1 MSDTV
6 TLPFPVFV
14 ALCVLA
20 VWAVLGSLF
29 IPSVRWFLRRSARHV
44 LDELNTHLQLKIQPF
59 KLTMRQVLID
69 RLVYDPE
76 VLKAVDA
83 HADKSGHSRE
93 EVMARV
99 NVYAREIVP
108 SFNTYAYF
116 RLGYALARMTV
127 NFLYRVRLGYSD
139 EEGLSKVDPNAS
151 VVFIMNHR
159 SNVDYILVAYLAA
172 SRSALSYA
180 VGEWARIWPLQ
191 TLIKSMGAYF
201 IRRNSGDTLY
211 RKVLARYV
219 AMATAGGVVQAVYPE
234 GRLTRDGKLQPLKL
248 GLLGYIL
255 AGYDPDDGRD
265 LVFIPVGVNYD
276 RTLEDRS
283 LVRRLDPGL
292 ERKSGLYALKVTVKF
307 ILHNFIL
314 MFKRRWYRFG
324 YAGVNFGT
332 PISMTEYIKEK
343 NVNFRKLEKEEF
355 HREVSLFGGKLIK
368 AVGDVIP
375 ALPVSLVATAF
386 LKNENRR
393 LSELELKAEV
403 YGLMLKLDS
412 AGAHIHIPREDQ
424 EYAVTVGLR
433 MLKLRRFVL
442 EKEGLY
448 AVNPDERVLLEYYA
462 NAIGHLFD

>member
-6 TLPFPVFV
+6 TLPFWVFV
-14 ALCVLA
+14 LLCALA
-20 VWAVLGSLF
+20 VWAAAGSLF
-29 IPSVRWFLRRSARHV
+29 IPSVRWYLRRRVRHV
-44 LDELNTHLQLKIQPF
+44 ISELNTHLQLKIQPF
-59 KLTMRQVLID
+59 KLTRRQVLID

-76 VLKAVDA
+76 VLKIVDA
-83 HADKSGHSRE
+83 HADKSGQSRE
-93 EVMARV
+93 EIMVRI
-99 NVYAREIVP
+99 NIYAREIVP

-116 RLGYALARMTV
+116 RLGYTLARMTV

-172 SRSALSYA
+172 TRSALSYA

-201 IRRNSGDTLY
+201 IRRNSGDALY

-255 AGYDPDDGRD
+255 AGYAPDAGHD

-283 LVRRLDPGL
+283 LVRRLDPDA
-292 ERKSGLYALKVTVKF
+292 EKKSGLYALKVTAKF
-307 ILHNFIL
+307 ILHNFRL

-332 PISMTEYIKEK
+332 PISMIKYIEEK
-343 NVNFRKLEKEEF
+343 SIDFRKLEKEEF
-355 HREVSLFGGKLIK
+355 HREVNSFGEKLIE

-375 ALPVSLVATAF
+375 VLPVSLVATAF
-386 LKNENRR
+386 LRDQNRSF
-393 LSELELKAEV
+393 SELGLKAEV
-403 YGLMLKLDS
+403 YKLMRELKN

-433 MLKLRRFVL
+433 MLKLRRFVT

-448 AVNPDERVLLEYYA
+448 AINPDERILLEYYA
-462 NAIGHLFD
+462 NAIAHLF